1 MWLLA
6 LLVIVFI
13 IIVFVLGS
21 YSAKG
26 ILGGSGPAPYPTA
39 TELSQNNQSS
49 CGMTSGCGSIQPKG
63 NCGCSAGNAAPVDT
77 STTPCR
83 KHRKRSCNV
92 CKSSSD
98 DGFSTGIAFISTPAP
113 F

>member
-6 LLVIVFI
+6 LLVVVFI
-13 IIVFVLGS
+13 IIVFVLGA

-26 ILGGSGPAPYPTA
+26 ALNVSGPAPYPTA
-39 TELSQNNQSS
+39 TELTQNIQSS
-49 CGMTSGCGSIQPKG
+49 CGVGKSTPPQGTSSS
-63 NCGCSAGNAAPVDT
+63 SAGCAAPVDPCKN
-77 STTPCR
+77 PCR
-83 KHRKRSCNV
+83 KHRKKCCNV
-92 CKSSSD
+92 CKESSD

>member
-13 IIVFVLGS
+13 IIVFVLGA
-21 YSAKG
+21 YSTKG
-26 ILGGSGPAPYPTA
+26 SSGPAPYPTA
-39 TELSQNNQSS
+39 TELIQNNQSA
-49 CGMTSGCGSIQPKG
+49 CGVTPGCGSTAPQG
-63 NCGCSAGNAAPVDT
+63 NCSTSAGCADTVDKCT
-77 STTPCR
+77 RPCR
-83 KHRKRSCNV
+83 KHRKKCCKV
-92 CKSSSD
+92 CKDSSD

>member
-1 MWLLA
+1 MWLLI

-13 IIVFVLGS
+13 IIVFVLGA

-26 ILGGSGPAPYPTA
+26 ALRLSGSAPYPTA
-39 TELSQNNQSS
+39 TELIKNNQSS
-49 CGMTSGCGSIQPKG
+49 CGMISESKSSQPQG
-63 NCGCSAGNAAPVDT
+63 NCSSSAGSAEAVDKCT
-77 STTPCR
+77 KPCR
-83 KHRKRSCNV
+83 KHRKKCCNV

>member
-21 YSAKG
+21 YSTKG
-26 ILGGSGPAPYPTA
+26 SLGPAPYPTA
-39 TELSQNNQSS
+39 TELAQNIQSC
-49 CGMTSGCGSIQPKG
+49 CGVTPACKSTPPQGTSSS
-63 NCGCSAGNAAPVDT
+63 SAGCAAPVDPCKK
-77 STTPCR
+77 PCR
-83 KHRKRSCNV
+83 KHRKKCCNV
-92 CKSSSD
+92 CKESSD

>member
-13 IIVFVLGS
+13 IIVFVLGA

-26 ILGGSGPAPYPTA
+26 SSGPAPYPTGA
-39 TELSQNNQSS
+39 ELIQNNQSA
-49 CGMTSGCGSIQPKG
+49 CGIISETSSQPQG
-63 NCGCSAGNAAPVDT
+63 TSSSSAGCATPVET
-77 STTPCR
+77 CKKPCR
-83 KHRKRSCNV
+83 KHRKKCCVV
-92 CKSSSD
+92 CKESSD

>member
-26 ILGGSGPAPYPTA
+26 ILSGPAPYPTA
-39 TELSQNNQSS
+39 TELAQNNQSS
-49 CGMTSGCGSIQPKG
+49 CGMTSGCKTTQPQG
-63 NCGCSAGNAAPVDT
+63 NCSSSAGCAAPVDKC
-77 STTPCR
+77 SKPCR
-83 KHRKRSCNV
+83 KHRKKCCNV
-92 CKSSSD
+92 CKDSSD